1 MVFTRERTRVGLD
14 IGASSIKVVE
24 LERLEA
30 GVRLVRFGEVEL
42 PPDVIVDGEIMDRQ
56 RVVEAIR
63 ELLASSGISRRRV
76 VTGVHGRGVIV
87 KKIAMDRMEPEDASE
102 AIFWEAE
109 QHVPYDLNDVS
120 LDFQILDV
128 DMGPQQMQVL
138 LVAAKRDLVLN
149 RAEIIREAGLVVEAV
164 DINSFAALNALEA
177 AGICQPGEVVALL
190 NVGAD
195 ITNVN
200 VIRDGIPLYTQD
212 LSLGGNSFLQAIQ
225 KAHILSR
232 DEALQALQANPPEV
246 DLQGPLEEFAAN
258 LSGSLDKSLHYLRSS
273 GEADQIDRI
282 LVSGGGA
289 LIRGIVEVLGERQA
303 ATVSIL
309 DPLQHLDR
317 GRASSASSAD
327 NGVSSQL
334 AVGIGLALRKE

>member
-1 MVFTRERTRVGLD
+1 MVFARERTRVGLD

-24 LERLEA
+24 LEQREE
-30 GVRLVRFGEVEL
+30 GVRLVRFGETEL

-63 ELLASSGISRRRV
+63 ELLDSSGIARRRV
-76 VTGVHGRGVIV
+76 VTGIHGRGVIV
-87 KKIAMDRMEPEDASE
+87 KKIAMDRMEPEEAQE
-102 AIFWEAE
+102 AISWEAE

-149 RAEIIREAGLVVEAV
+149 RAEIIREAGLIVEAV

-177 AGICQPGEVVALL
+177 AHVCQEGEVVALL

-200 VIRDGIPLYTQD
+200 VARDGIPLYTQD

-225 KAHILSR
+225 KTHVLSR
-232 DEALQALQANPPEV
+232 EEALQALQATPPSVEV
-246 DLQGPLEEFAAN
+246 QGALEDFAAD
-258 LSGSLDKSLHYLRSS
+258 LASSLEKSLHYLRSS
-273 GEADQIDRI
+273 GDADAIDRI
-282 LVSGGGA
+282 LVCGGGGM
-289 LIRGIVEVLGERQA
+289 IRGLVEVLGDRQA
-303 ATVSIL
+303 ATVGIL
-309 DPLQHLDR
+309 DPLERLDR
-317 GRASSASSAD
+317 SRAAGGSTENS
-327 NGVSSQL
+327 GVSAQL